1 MSLWLF
7 YIMWM
12 CVWVQTW
19 RWISIFFCAFEKK
32 KIQRNVYFFWK
43 YFIKKS
49 QQQLEH
55 LYYCGQY
62 VTPST
67 VSCCVNEARFH
78 HINFYL
84 SNQIQ
89 MYFYCISLFYEPK
102 FVMTVC
108 LFKTPHTL
116 QNILDPCEEILQSE
130 KGGNV
135 LSGDS
140 WALIIRRDW
149 YPSSNNI

>member
-1 MSLWLF
+1 MYEFKLGDGYQSFFVHLKKKKSNVMF
-7 YIMWM
+7 
-12 CVWVQTW
+12 
-19 RWISIFFCAFEKK
+19 IFFGNISSKRVRPQPGALVLF
-32 KIQRNVYFFWK
+32 
-43 YFIKKS
+43 
-49 QQQLEH
+49 
-55 LYYCGQY
+55 GQY

-130 KGGNV
+130 KEGNV